1 MQNRKIVHDQITG
14 MNSISYT
21 HPNTLPL
28 QHKKKNQKVNY
39 TNMNTQCACNIIKI
53 IIIIIITKT
62 HIDIFVSINCLATV
76 INK

>member
-21 HPNTLPL
+21 HKYTAIAT
-28 QHKKKNQKVNY
+28 QKKVNY
-39 TNMNTQCACNIIKI
+39 TNMNTQCACNIIII
-53 IIIIIITKT
+53 IIIIIITMT
-62 HIDIFVSINCLATV
+62 HIDILVCINCLATV